1 MTSYTANAWE
11 AREVHKDTVCLFVT
25 VLIWQGCSCPS
36 GSPSVVSV
44 WTDMWT
50 LGVLQKQESEGEEVL
65 WLAGR
70 ETPQHDRGGPPQT
83 AESRGWTL
91 QRLLWRRSQAVQLPL
106 VQAFPVL
113 EIVVQVLHKIR
124 EVCKRWETTKRSW
137 NSDVIV
143 CF

>member
-1 MTSYTANAWE
+1 
-11 AREVHKDTVCLFVT
+11 
-25 VLIWQGCSCPS
+25 
-36 GSPSVVSV
+36 
-44 WTDMWT
+44 MWT

-70 ETPQHDRGGPPQT
+70 ETPQHGRGGPPRT

-106 VQAFPVL
+106 VQTFPVL

-124 EVCKRWETTKRSW
+124 EVCKRWETTKRS
-137 NSDVIV
+137 
-143 CF
+143 